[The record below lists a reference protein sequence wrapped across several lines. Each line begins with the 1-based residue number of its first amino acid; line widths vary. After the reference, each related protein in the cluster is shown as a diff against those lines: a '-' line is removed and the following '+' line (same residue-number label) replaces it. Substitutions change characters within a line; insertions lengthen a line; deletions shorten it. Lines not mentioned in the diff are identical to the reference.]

1 MQVVCVLGAP
11 TMSVSSASLVLQGVL
26 YTQLATVSP
35 GVISWLKEPPGAL
48 LFVTLPLVS
57 LFKTG
62 GGVGGHYLHPFWG
75 QESSFLTFFPCQLR
89 LSLLR

>member
-1 MQVVCVLGAP
+1 MQVVSVLGVP

-26 YTQLATVSP
+26 YTQHARVSP
-35 GVISWLKEPPGAL
+35 GVISQIEEPPGAL
-48 LFVTLPLVS
+48 LFVTLPLFS

-75 QESSFLTFFPCQLR
+75 QESLFVTFFLCQLR
-89 LSLLR
+89 Q